1 MTSPAPDLQGRTAIV
16 TGAGKGLGRA
26 YALHLAGALV
36 GWLASEACDV
46 SGEVL
51 ISGGE
56 IVRRASIGE
65 SDALLLQADH
75 VGDTLH
81 ALAKQAHHSY
91 ASAVESFAK
100 FQQEHVALG
109 KGMQP

>member
-1 MTSPAPDLQGRTAIV
+1 MTSPAQDLHGRTAIV

-51 ISGGE
+51 ISGGG

-65 SDALLLQADH
+65 SNALRLQADH

-81 ALAKQAHHSY
+81 ALAGQMPHSY
-91 ASAVESFAK
+91 ASAVAK
-100 FQQEHVALG
+100 FQQQHAALV
-109 KGMQP
+109 KEQKS